1 MAIFHTLNIADLF
14 FMAIGVATALLM
26 IAMGSNE
33 ERRKV
38 DRLDGKPT
46 IKRPAKPT
54 ARRVRRG

>member
-1 MAIFHTLNIADLF
+1 MAIFHTLNVADLF

-26 IAMGSNE
+26 IAMGGNE

-38 DRLDGKPT
+38 DRLDGEPT
-46 IKRPAKPT
+46 TKRP